1 MRSRNLTSK
10 FAWLL
15 LAATLAAVGTAQVF
29 RASAARAEALKAL
42 EAALAAQAGAREAAG
57 PEEQKAGDGVVLLD
71 AEKVAAAFQKGQMIL
86 TTGEYKVMAGHR
98 VAPGIPEVHAGDTDV
113 FYILEG
119 EATFVTGGKV
129 LEPRVESPGE
139 TRGARIEGGEA
150 RALKKGDVIVI
161 PRGVPHWFR
170 DVPKLVNYFVVKVTA
185 PGAAAGAGK

>member
-1 MRSRNLTSK
+1 MKRCPDPITL
-10 FAWLL
+10 FAAVLSL
-15 LAATLAAVGTAQVF
+15 AVGLAAGVTVA
-29 RASAARAEALKAL
+29 RSSAARAEERKAG
-42 EAALAAQAGAREAAG
+42 EA
-57 PEEQKAGDGVVLLD
+57 AGDGVVLLD
-71 AEKVAAAFQKGQMIL
+71 AAKVAAAFQKGQMLL

-113 FYILEG
+113 FYILDG

-129 LEPRVESPGE
+129 VEPRVESPGE
-139 TRGARIEGGEA
+139 TRGARIEGGEP

-185 PGAAAGAGK
+185 PGAPAGAGK